1 MNREKPEGKNVQ
13 KSFLACGELGHEDQ
27 DVRGVP
33 RVQLTFRS
41 S

>member
-1 MNREKPEGKNVQ
+1 MNREKPEGKYVQ
-13 KSFLACGELGHEDQ
+13 KSLHEDQ

>member
-1 MNREKPEGKNVQ
+1 MYKKASSLV
-13 KSFLACGELGHEDQ
+13 GELGHEDQ